1 MKTKITLLS
10 MLFFVATMNAQETQ
24 EELAK
29 ASQNPLANMMSF
41 PFQYDGNFNYGPN
54 NDRTQNVL
62 NIEPVIP
69 LMDGKIIT
77 RTILP
82 FVWQPQFEKP
92 SGSVSGLSNIEF
104 TAFYVPESK
113 GVIWGVGPIVEFPVG
128 NETFG
133 SKKLSV
139 GPSIVILKM
148 GKKFV
153 YGTVINNAWSVAGP
167 SDVEDVS
174 SFYSEIFV
182 NYNIANGLYVN
193 TAPIFTANWK
203 AAEGQKWIVPVGA
216 GVGKVVK
223 VGGKLPLNLYA
234 GYYYN
239 VVRPDFGPQS
249 QLRFQATVLLP
260 TSILKKPATT
270 TPAK

>member
-1 MKTKITLLS
+1 MKKITLQLTIAVLFLS
-10 MLFFVATMNAQETQ
+10 GTLFAQETQ

-29 ASQNPLANMMSF
+29 AAQNPLANLMSF
-41 PFQYDGNFNYGPN
+41 PFQYNGNFNYGPN
-54 NDRTQNVL
+54 NDRTQNIL

-69 LMDGKIIT
+69 LMGGKIIT

-82 FVWQPQFEKP
+82 LVWQPEFDKP
-92 SGSVSGLSNIEF
+92 SGSVSGLSNVQF
-104 TAFYVPESK
+104 TAFYVPASK
-113 GVIWGVGPIVEFPVG
+113 GVIWGVGPIVSFPVA

-139 GPSIVILKM
+139 GPSLVVLKM

-153 YGTVINNAWSVAGP
+153 YGTVINNTFSVAGP
-167 SDVEDVS
+167 SDVEEIS
-174 SFYSEIFV
+174 SFYSEVFV

-203 AAEGQKWIVPVGA
+203 AEEGQKWIVPIGA
-216 GVGKVVK
+216 GVGKIVK
-223 VGGKLPLNLYA
+223 IGGKLPLNLYA

-239 VVRPDFGPQS
+239 VVRPDFGPES

-260 TSILKKPATT
+260 TSILKK
-270 TPAK
+270 K